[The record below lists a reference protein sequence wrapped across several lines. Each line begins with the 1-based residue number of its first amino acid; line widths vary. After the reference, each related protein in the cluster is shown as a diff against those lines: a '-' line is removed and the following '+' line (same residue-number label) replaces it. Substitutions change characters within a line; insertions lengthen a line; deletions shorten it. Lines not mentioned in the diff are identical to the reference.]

1 MELLVKFISACK
13 LDSQGYSLDVLQLLP
28 HQSQMGRIQRML
40 QKGESIN
47 CQQMG
52 LSRSLIRWRVVHASE
67 LIPGFVT
74 FVQRSREL

>member
-13 LDSQGYSLDVLQLLP
+13 LDSQGYSLDVLQLHP
-28 HQSQMGRIQRML
+28 HQSQMRRMQRML
-40 QKGESIN
+40 QKGDPLI
-47 CQQMG
+47 CQQME

-74 FVQRSREL
+74 YR

>member
-1 MELLVKFISACK
+1 
-13 LDSQGYSLDVLQLLP
+13 
-28 HQSQMGRIQRML
+28 ML

-52 LSRSLIRWRVVHASE
+52 HSRSLIRWRVVHASE

-74 FVQRSREL
+74 FVGETGPTSMGVELERKSDGGGL